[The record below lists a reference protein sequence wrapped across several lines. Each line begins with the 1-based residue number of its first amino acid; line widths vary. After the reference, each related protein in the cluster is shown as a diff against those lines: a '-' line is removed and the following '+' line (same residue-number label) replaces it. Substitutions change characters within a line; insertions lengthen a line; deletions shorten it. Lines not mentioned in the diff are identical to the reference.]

1 MWATIVRSNPEM
13 VAFFEVQE
21 SRFHRIFANINGFKL
36 GYRIM
41 RFVNGCHLGR
51 LYKGIM
57 LAACALDADNHLF
70 SFSYAIVSS
79 ENVENLV

>member
-1 MWATIVRSNPEM
+1 M

-57 LAACALDADNHLF
+57 LAACALDADNYLF
-70 SFSYAIVSS
+70 NFAYAIMSS
-79 ENVENLV
+79 ESTEDWV